1 VFFAAQAPADLAG
14 AQRCDLA
21 AHGAWCRELL
31 ARGVYPPPSQFEAWC
46 PSLAHTDEQIERTL
60 AAAGE
65 AFAAIAGAR

>member
-1 VFFAAQAPADLAG
+1 VPRAACPRRLPAA
-14 AQRCDLA
+14 
-21 AHGAWCRELL
+21 
-31 ARGVYPPPSQFEAWC
+31 SQFEAWF